1 MQGEMSEVER
11 GIEGGSEGE
20 KGEGGREGNVCRVR

>member
-20 KGEGGREGNVCRVR
+20 KGEGGRERGMYAE